1 MENIGQLI
9 KQISNILIND
19 LNKRL
24 KYYDITFSQ
33 LQVLLVIKENNNNI
47 CQKDIANVLKIKHTS
62 LIDVIKILE
71 RKELI
76 IKNAREDNAKFSE
89 ISLTIKAKE
98 IIDNLDLGKDKTQE
112 MMASILGFSNV
123 DEMLCKFKELLN
135 KLEENE
141 VIEVEGKKNIGK
153 EKAETLKI

>member
-33 LQVLLVIKENNNNI
+33 LQVLLVIKENNNKI

-71 RKELI
+71 RKELV
-76 IKNAREDNAKFSE
+76 IKNTSENNAKYSE
-89 ISLTIKAKE
+89 LLLTTKGEKVLE
-98 IIDNLDLGKDKTQE
+98 HLDLGKDKTQE
-112 MMASILGFSNV
+112 LMAETLGYANV
-123 DEMLCKFKELLN
+123 EEMLFKFKEVLN
-135 KLEENE
+135 KLEE
-141 VIEVEGKKNIGK
+141 G
-153 EKAETLKI
+153 AENGV